1 MASKIIT
8 FTLNSRETEVMVK
21 PLTTLQTLLRE
32 KLGLTAAKSGCKQ
45 GGCGSCTVL
54 VNGEPMLSCLLPVE
68 DIEGQSVTTLEG
80 ITPTDG
86 LHPLQSAFFE
96 NYAIQC
102 GYCTP
107 GMLMVAKA
115 LLDRNPHP
123 TRDEVVEALSGNL
136 CRCTGYEPILQAI
149 DDVAVYSAAAQRMDG
164 REKGA

>member
-8 FTLNSRETEVMVK
+8 FTLNGRETEVMVK

-32 KLGLTAAKSGCKQ
+32 KLGLTAVKSGCKQ

-123 TRDEVVEALSGNL
+123 TREQVVDALSGNL

-149 DDVAVYSAAAQRMDG
+149 DDAAQRMDG